1 MKYKSIVSPKE
12 LLGDRIVENELGSE
26 PVPKK
31 YRRSLKKITML
42 NEEYLKNSSLLE
54 RLERSKVMEISA
66 DLEGLSNK

>member
-12 LLGDRIVENELGSE
+12 LLGDRIVENELSSE

>member
-1 MKYKSIVSPKE
+1 
-12 LLGDRIVENELGSE
+12 
-26 PVPKK
+26 
-31 YRRSLKKITML
+31 ML